1 MDTIA
6 QRTPL
11 RVFVDKDD
19 EGTVTCSDC
28 GRSKRINFV
37 KYKDSRE
44 PLKVKCGCG
53 SVFKIIVELRHYYRK
68 STQLSGHYTMP
79 SSDKAGSMIVED
91 LSFSGLGFRTR
102 LKHNLQIGDIIDLR
116 FVLDNTLQ
124 SEIVKK
130 AIVRRIHNQFV
141 GVEFCDLT
149 AYDKQL
155 GYYLMPS

>member
-1 MDTIA
+1 
-6 QRTPL
+6 
-11 RVFVDKDD
+11 
-19 EGTVTCSDC
+19 
-28 GRSKRINFV
+28 
-37 KYKDSRE
+37 
-44 PLKVKCGCG
+44 
-53 SVFKIIVELRHYYRK
+53 
-68 STQLSGHYTMP
+68 MP

-116 FVLDNTLQ
+116 FVLDNTLR

-130 AIVRRIHNQFV
+130 AIVRRIHDQFV